1 MAVRSLED
9 GVRGRSAAL
18 LVGGCSVAQMALV
31 QHPSLAKY
39 PAFLESAF
47 EINQIPA
54 FYCAGAT
61 PKDERA
67 AYAVS
72 RK

>member
-1 MAVRSLED
+1 
-9 GVRGRSAAL
+9 
-18 LVGGCSVAQMALV
+18 MALV

-54 FYCAGAT
+54 FYGACAT